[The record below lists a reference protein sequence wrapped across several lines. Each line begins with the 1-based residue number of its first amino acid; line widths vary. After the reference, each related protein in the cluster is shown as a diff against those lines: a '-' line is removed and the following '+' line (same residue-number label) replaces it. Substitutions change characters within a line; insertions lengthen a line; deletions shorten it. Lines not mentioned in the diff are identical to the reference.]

1 MFFFAGM
8 NEKGSVLTADKTV
21 AIARRVRRKISGGEK
36 KLRVKG
42 WKMGVGSWEL
52 GVGSWELGVG
62 SWELGE
68 NLKR

>member
-1 MFFFAGM
+1 MSFIQKDARQIAVDFKRP
-8 NEKGSVLTADKTV
+8 EKGSVLTADKTV

-42 WKMGVGSWEL
+42 WEL
-52 GVGSWELGVG
+52 GVGR
-62 SWELGE
+62 WELGE

>member
-42 WKMGVGSWEL
+42 WELVKGSVL
-52 GVGSWELGVG
+52 VSF
-62 SWELGE
+62 
-68 NLKR
+68 